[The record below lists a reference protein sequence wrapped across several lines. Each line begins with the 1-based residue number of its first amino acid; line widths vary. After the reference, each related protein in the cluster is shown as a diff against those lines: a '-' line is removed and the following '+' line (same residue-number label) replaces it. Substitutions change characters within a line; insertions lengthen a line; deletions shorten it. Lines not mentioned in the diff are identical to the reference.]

1 MELTTLRFAPT
12 PAGLEPPR
20 AGANTPRRRWR
31 LMEMPKSNAMAASAT
46 PHPVLRVATWF
57 TAITIGVV
65 LIYLVARLFAGSN
78 PGAALQTIGETL
90 QGSAFWT
97 ALAIGL
103 AAQAVDG
110 ALGMGYGVT
119 ASSFLLGSGASPAV
133 ASASTHIA
141 KLFTTGVSGIAHA
154 KYGNVDRKLFVRLLV
169 PGMAGGMLGVLLVT
183 QIDGRMLKPFVSAYL
198 LIIGLYILTK
208 AFRRVRLRKS
218 EPRHAAK
225 LGLFGGFVDA
235 VGGGGW
241 GPVVTSSL
249 VGAGTDP
256 RTTIGSVNFA
266 EFFMTLAT
274 AASFTFLAVEGTWP
288 VVAGLVIGGLFA
300 APFAALLCRNISPR
314 VLFVAVGV
322 LITCLSAWTLYR
334 SF

>member
-1 MELTTLRFAPT
+1 MSRNPMNLPKFHLLANLNLLR
-12 PAGLEPPR
+12 
-20 AGANTPRRRWR
+20 
-31 LMEMPKSNAMAASAT
+31 MAS
-46 PHPVLRVATWF
+46 WF
-57 TAITIGVV
+57 TAITISTVA
-65 LIYLVARLFAGSN
+65 LYLLARLFQASNGQAGMQLIAS
-78 PGAALQTIGETL
+78 TL
-90 QGSAFWT
+90 QGSQFWT

-119 ASSFLLGSGASPAV
+119 ASSFLLGTGASPAV
-133 ASASTHIA
+133 ASASTHIS

-154 KYGNVDRKLFVRLLV
+154 KYGNVDRKLFVRLLL
-169 PGMAGGMLGVLLVT
+169 PGAAGGMLGVLLVT
-183 QIDGRMLKPFVSAYL
+183 QIDGGVLKPFVSAYL
-198 LIIGLYILTK
+198 LVIGVYILSK
-208 AFRRVRLRKS
+208 AYRSVRVGNGR
-218 EPRHAAK
+218 PRHAAK

-249 VGAGTDP
+249 VGSGSDP

-300 APFAALLCRNISPR
+300 APFAALLCRTINARALLI
-314 VLFVAVGV
+314 AVGV
-322 LITCLSAWTLYR
+322 LIIALSAFTLVR
-334 SF
+334 SI

>member
-1 MELTTLRFAPT
+1 MNLPKLDLLRT
-12 PAGLEPPR
+12 
-20 AGANTPRRRWR
+20 
-31 LMEMPKSNAMAASAT
+31 AS
-46 PHPVLRVATWF
+46 WF
-57 TAITIGVV
+57 TAVTISALG
-65 LIYLVARLFAGSN
+65 LYLLGRLFLSGSTHAGMQVI
-78 PGAALQTIGETL
+78 ADTL
-90 QGSAFWT
+90 QSGPFWI
-97 ALAIGL
+97 ALAIGM

-119 ASSFLLGSGASPAV
+119 ASSFLLGTGASPAV

-154 KYGNVDRKLFVRLLV
+154 KYGNVDRKLFVRLLL

-183 QIDGRMLKPFVSAYL
+183 SVDGRLLKPFVSAYL
-198 LIIGLYILTK
+198 LVIGLYILAK
-208 AFRRVRLRKS
+208 AYRRMRPRQG

-241 GPVVTSSL
+241 GPVVTSTL
-249 VGAGTDP
+249 VGSGTDP

-274 AASFTFLAVEGTWP
+274 AASFTLFAVEGTWP

-300 APFAALLCRNISPR
+300 APFAALLCKAVSTRA
-314 VLFVAVGV
+314 LFVSVGV
-322 LITCLSAWTLYR
+322 LITALSALTLYR
-334 SF
+334 SI

>member
-1 MELTTLRFAPT
+1 
-12 PAGLEPPR
+12 
-20 AGANTPRRRWR
+20 
-31 LMEMPKSNAMAASAT
+31 MEMPKPNLGGTAPA
-46 PHPVLRVATWF
+46 HPVLRVATWF
-57 TAITIGVV
+57 TAAVISAVA
-65 LIYLVARLFAGSN
+65 LYLTARLFLPNNWHAGM
-78 PGAALQTIGETL
+78 QTIAGTL

-97 ALAIGL
+97 ALAIGV

-119 ASSFLLGSGASPAV
+119 ASSFLLGTGASPAV

-183 QIDGRMLKPFVSAYL
+183 QIDGRLLKPFVSAYL
-198 LIIGLYILTK
+198 LVIGVYILAK
-208 AFRRVRLRKS
+208 AFRRVRLRQG

-249 VGAGTDP
+249 VGSGSDP

-274 AASFTFLAVEGTWP
+274 AASFTFLVVEGTWP
-288 VVAGLVIGGLFA
+288 VVAGLVIGGLVA
-300 APFAALLCRNISPR
+300 APFAALLCKAINPR
-314 VLFVAVGV
+314 ALFVSVGL
-322 LITCLSAWTLYR
+322 LITALSALTLYR
-334 SF
+334 SIG

>member
-1 MELTTLRFAPT
+1 MEIPKPNLI
-12 PAGLEPPR
+12 PATSP
-20 AGANTPRRRWR
+20 
-31 LMEMPKSNAMAASAT
+31 ASPA
-46 PHPVLRVATWF
+46 HPVLRVATWF
-57 TAITIGVV
+57 TALTITLVV
-65 LIYLVARLFAGSN
+65 VYLTARLFAGSD
-78 PGAALQTIGETL
+78 PRAALHTIAETL
-90 QGSAFWT
+90 QGGAFWT
-97 ALAIGL
+97 ALAIGM

-119 ASSFLLGSGASPAV
+119 ASTFLLGSGASPAV

-169 PGMAGGMLGVLLVT
+169 PGMAGGMLGVMLVT
-183 QIDGRMLKPFVSAYL
+183 QIDGRLLKPFVSAYL
-198 LIIGLYILTK
+198 LIIGLYILAK
-208 AFRRVRLRKS
+208 AWRRARQRAG

-249 VGAGTDP
+249 VGGGSDP
-256 RTTIGSVNFA
+256 RMTIGSVNFA

-288 VVAGLVIGGLFA
+288 VVAGLVVGGLIA
-300 APFAALLCRNISPR
+300 APFAARICGAINART
-314 VLFVAVGV
+314 LFVAVGL
-322 LITCLSAWTLYR
+322 LITALSAWNVYR
-334 SF
+334 ALV

>member
-1 MELTTLRFAPT
+1 MNLPKLDLLRT
-12 PAGLEPPR
+12 
-20 AGANTPRRRWR
+20 
-31 LMEMPKSNAMAASAT
+31 
-46 PHPVLRVATWF
+46 ATWF
-57 TAITIGVV
+57 TAITIIALG
-65 LIYLVARLFAGSN
+65 LYLVGRLFLSASGS
-78 PGAALQTIGETL
+78 GGLQVIANTL
-90 QGSAFWT
+90 QGSTFWI

-119 ASSFLLGSGASPAV
+119 ASSFLLGTGASPAV

-154 KYGNVDRKLFVRLLV
+154 KYGNVDRKLFVRLLL

-183 QIDGRMLKPFVSAYL
+183 SVDGGLLKPFVSAYL
-198 LIIGLYILTK
+198 LVMGLYILAK
-208 AFRRVRLRKS
+208 AYRRAHPRQG

-241 GPVVTSSL
+241 GPVVTSTL
-249 VGAGTDP
+249 VGSGNDP

-274 AASFTFLAVEGTWP
+274 AASFTLLAVEGTWP

-300 APFAALLCRNISPR
+300 APFAALLCKAVSTRT
-314 VLFVAVGV
+314 LFVSVGV
-322 LITCLSAWTLYR
+322 LITALSALTLYR
-334 SF
+334 SI

>member
-1 MELTTLRFAPT
+1 MLLRT
-12 PAGLEPPR
+12 
-20 AGANTPRRRWR
+20 
-31 LMEMPKSNAMAASAT
+31 
-46 PHPVLRVATWF
+46 ATWF
-57 TAITIGVV
+57 TAITLTAIT
-65 LIYLVARLFAGSN
+65 LYLVARLFLPNNWQAGM
-78 PGAALQTIGETL
+78 QTIAVTL

-103 AAQAVDG
+103 CAQAIDG

-119 ASSFLLGSGASPAV
+119 ASAFLLGSGATPAV

-154 KYGNVDRKLFVRLLV
+154 KYGNVDSRLFVRLVL
-169 PGMAGGMLGVLLVT
+169 PGIAGGVLGVLLVT
-183 QIDGRMLKPFVSAYL
+183 QLDGQVLKPFVSAYL
-198 LIIGLYILTK
+198 LLIGLYILAK
-208 AFRRVRLRKS
+208 AYARVRAGRA

-241 GPVVTSSL
+241 GPVVTSTL
-249 VGAGTDP
+249 VGSGTDP

-274 AASFTFLAVEGTWP
+274 AASFTLLAVDGTWP
-288 VVAGLVIGGLFA
+288 VVAGLVVGGLFA
-300 APFAALLCRNISPR
+300 APFAALLCRHMHAR
-314 VLFVAVGV
+314 TLLVCVGV
-322 LITCLSAWTLYR
+322 LITALSSYTLYNALI
-334 SF
+334 

>member
-1 MELTTLRFAPT
+1 MNLPKLDLLRT
-12 PAGLEPPR
+12 
-20 AGANTPRRRWR
+20 
-31 LMEMPKSNAMAASAT
+31 
-46 PHPVLRVATWF
+46 ATWF
-57 TAITIGVV
+57 TAITITAVGG
-65 LIYLVARLFAGSN
+65 YLLARLFQASSGQAGMQIIAN
-78 PGAALQTIGETL
+78 TL
-90 QGSAFWT
+90 QGSQFWT

-103 AAQAVDG
+103 AAQAIDG

-119 ASSFLLGSGASPAV
+119 ASSFLLGTGASPAV

-154 KYGNVDRKLFVRLLV
+154 KYGNVDRKLFVRLLA
-169 PGMAGGMLGVLLVT
+169 PGIAGGLLGVLLVT
-183 QIDGRMLKPFVSAYL
+183 QIDGGMLKPFVSAYL
-198 LIIGLYILTK
+198 LLIGLYILSK
-208 AFRRVRLRKS
+208 AYRRVRASKGA
-218 EPRHAAK
+218 PRHAAK

-249 VGAGTDP
+249 VGSGNDP

-300 APFAALLCRNISPR
+300 APFAALLCKALNTRALLIS
-314 VLFVAVGV
+314 VGV
-322 LITCLSAWTLYR
+322 LIVAISALTLYR
-334 SF
+334 SL

>member
-1 MELTTLRFAPT
+1 MLLRT
-12 PAGLEPPR
+12 
-20 AGANTPRRRWR
+20 
-31 LMEMPKSNAMAASAT
+31 
-46 PHPVLRVATWF
+46 ATWF
-57 TAITIGVV
+57 TAITLSAIT
-65 LIYLVARLFAGSN
+65 LYLVARLFLPNNWQAGM
-78 PGAALQTIGETL
+78 QTIAVTL

-103 AAQAVDG
+103 CAQAIDG

-119 ASSFLLGSGASPAV
+119 ASAFLLGSGATPAV

-154 KYGNVDRKLFVRLLV
+154 KYGNVDPRLFARLLL
-169 PGMAGGMLGVLLVT
+169 PGIVGGVLGVLLVT
-183 QIDGRMLKPFVSAYL
+183 QVDGQLLKPFVSAYL
-198 LIIGLYILTK
+198 LLIGLYILAK
-208 AFRRVRLRKS
+208 AYARVRAARG

-241 GPVVTSSL
+241 GPVVTSTL
-249 VGAGTDP
+249 VGSGTDP

-274 AASFTFLAVEGTWP
+274 AASFTLLAVDGTWP
-288 VVAGLVIGGLFA
+288 VVAGLVVGGLFA
-300 APFAALLCRNISPR
+300 APFAALLCRHMHAR
-314 VLFVAVGV
+314 TLLVCVGV
-322 LITCLSAWTLYR
+322 LITALSSYSLYNALA
-334 SF
+334 

>member
-1 MELTTLRFAPT
+1 MLRT
-12 PAGLEPPR
+12 
-20 AGANTPRRRWR
+20 
-31 LMEMPKSNAMAASAT
+31 
-46 PHPVLRVATWF
+46 ATWF
-57 TAITIGVV
+57 TALTLGAIT
-65 LIYLVARLFAGSN
+65 LYLASRLFASGSWHA
-78 PGAALQTIGETL
+78 GVETIAATL
-90 QGSAFWT
+90 QDNAFWI
-97 ALAIGL
+97 ALGVGI

-119 ASSFLLGSGASPAV
+119 ASSFLLGTGASPAV

-154 KYGNVDRKLFVRLLV
+154 KYGNVERRLFARLLV
-169 PGMAGGMLGVLLVT
+169 PGMAGGILGVLLVT
-183 QIDGRMLKPFVSAYL
+183 QVDGGLLKPFVSAYL
-198 LIIGLYILTK
+198 LLIGLHILAK
-208 AFRRVRLRKS
+208 AWRRVRPAGG

-249 VGAGTDP
+249 VGSGNDP

-274 AASFTFLAVEGTWP
+274 AASFTLLAVEGTWP
-288 VVAGLVIGGLFA
+288 VVAGLVIGGLVA
-300 APFAALLCRNISPR
+300 APFAALLCRSLATR
-314 VLFVAVGV
+314 HLFVAVGL
-322 LITCLSAWTLYR
+322 LITGLSAWTLWK
-334 SF
+334 SLP

>member
-1 MELTTLRFAPT
+1 MEIPKPNLTAP
-12 PAGLEPPR
+12 A
-20 AGANTPRRRWR
+20 
-31 LMEMPKSNAMAASAT
+31 
-46 PHPVLRVATWF
+46 HPVLRVASWF
-57 TAITIGVV
+57 AILVITGVT
-65 LIYLVARLFAGSN
+65 LYLAGRLFLPNNWEAGM
-78 PGAALQTIGETL
+78 QTIAATL
-90 QGSAFWT
+90 HSSAFWI
-97 ALAIGL
+97 ALAIGIG
-103 AAQAVDG
+103 AQAVDG

-119 ASSFLLGSGASPAV
+119 ASSFLLGTGASPAV

-154 KYGNVDRKLFVRLLV
+154 KYGNVDRKLFVRLLL
-169 PGMAGGMLGVLLVT
+169 PGMAGGLLGVMLVT
-183 QIDGRMLKPFVSAYL
+183 QIDGRVLKPFVSAYL
-198 LIIGLYILTK
+198 LVIGVYILSK
-208 AFRRVRLRKS
+208 AYRSVRIGNGT
-218 EPRHAAK
+218 PRHAAK

-249 VGAGTDP
+249 VGSGSDP

-300 APFAALLCRNISPR
+300 APFAALLCKAINPRALLIS
-314 VLFVAVGV
+314 VGV
-322 LITCLSAWTLYR
+322 LITALSALTLYR
-334 SF
+334 SL

>member
-1 MELTTLRFAPT
+1 MNLPKLDLLR
-12 PAGLEPPR
+12 
-20 AGANTPRRRWR
+20 
-31 LMEMPKSNAMAASAT
+31 S
-46 PHPVLRVATWF
+46 ATWF
-57 TAITIGVV
+57 TTITIAALGV
-65 LIYLVARLFAGSN
+65 YLVGRLFLSTSGS
-78 PGAALQTIGETL
+78 GGLQVIAATL
-90 QGSAFWT
+90 QGSAFWI

-119 ASSFLLGSGASPAV
+119 ASSFLLGTGASPAV

-154 KYGNVDRKLFVRLLV
+154 KYGNVDRKLFVRLLL

-183 QIDGRMLKPFVSAYL
+183 SVDGGLLKPFVSAYL
-198 LIIGLYILTK
+198 LAIGLYILAK
-208 AFRRVRLRKS
+208 AYRRARPRQG

-241 GPVVTSSL
+241 GPVVTSTL
-249 VGAGTDP
+249 VGSGNDP

-274 AASFTFLAVEGTWP
+274 AASFTLLAVEGTWP

-300 APFAALLCRNISPR
+300 APFAALLCRAVSTGA
-314 VLFVAVGV
+314 LFVSVGV
-322 LITCLSAWTLYR
+322 LITALSTLTLYR
-334 SF
+334 SLS